1 MVRPVGDEERDAAAL
16 RLKVG
21 FTLLVGASAGL
32 ITLQGD
38 PSLALTGGA
47 VAGGLGLG
55 WLLAWYLYP
64 DDSFGSEPERRR
76 RFD

>member
-1 MVRPVGDEERDAAAL
+1 MVGPVSDEERDAVAL
-16 RLKVG
+16 RIKLA

-38 PSLALTGGA
+38 PSVALTGGA
-47 VAGGLGLG
+47 VVGGLGLG
-55 WLLAWYLYP
+55 WVLAWYLYP
-64 DDSFGSEPERRR
+64 EGSFVGEPERRR